1 LRSNYNSKDLAI
13 SIAIEAAELM
23 VLFQWVSEGEIRS
36 VLEDLVKAKYK
47 KYTELRKDKGW
58 PIVI

>member
-1 LRSNYNSKDLAI
+1 MRSNYNSKGLAI

-23 VLFQWVSEGEIRS
+23 GLFQWVSEGEIRS

-47 KYTELRKDKGW
+47 KYTELRKDKVGQ
-58 PIVI
+58 